1 MFYGYGRNLT
11 PGNEGDV
18 PNLLNANTSTV
29 TSMQIMFYLAKFN
42 SSLAPIVENF
52 DMSSLVGIGLN
63 SFMQNT
69 VGTTTLDGTNWNI
82 TSALTQMNGTWRS
95 CTDLTSILFH
105 TSSDFSGITTWAN
118 CFLGSDALTS
128 IFFPLNM
135 SFASVTTMISFLS
148 TGVSIITG
156 QYDIFLLLFDA
167 TNSNSGV
174 TITMGASTYTGG
186 SGAATARANIIA
198 KGNTI
203 TDGGIA

>member
-1 MFYGYGRNLT
+1 
-11 PGNEGDV
+11 
-18 PNLLNANTSTV
+18 
-29 TSMQIMFYLAKFN
+29 
-42 SSLAPIVENF
+42 
-52 DMSSLVGIGLN
+52 
-63 SFMQNT
+63 
-69 VGTTTLDGTNWNI
+69 
-82 TSALTQMNGTWRS
+82 
-95 CTDLTSILFH
+95 
-105 TSSDFSGITTWAN
+105 
-118 CFLGSDALTS
+118 
-128 IFFPLNM
+128 
-135 SFASVTTMISFLS
+135 MISFLS